1 MITSI
6 KIERLRGIREG
17 ELTDLTPLVILT
29 GPNGCGKSTVLDA
42 MLIGA
47 HPVPGEGIGIAAARR
62 GGTELPGQW
71 LLWRGGAAPPALVTV
86 GLGGGAVRVLSLDSV
101 SPPGGGTQQIRAS
114 VSQDRAGITTKA
126 TVSATRVVAH
136 DDSRIGNGWPAEVAL
151 VDPHFAGSPS
161 LHSLL
166 SRLKVAGRRAE
177 ADAALRV
184 LLPDLVMADILT
196 EDEKPVA
203 YADFGQY
210 AVPIAVAGEGV
221 ADLVRTSWELA
232 LITNGLALL
241 EEPEAHLHPAA
252 IWQAAKVVWAAVRRG
267 VQVVI
272 STHSLELI
280 DALLAEAGDEL
291 EQLAVYSLVLEDG
304 LLKHAR
310 FTGEEAAFSRG
321 QIEQDLR

>member
-47 HPVPGEGIGIAAARR
+47 HPVPGEGIGIAAARHT
-62 GGTELPGQW
+62 GTQLPGRW
-71 LLWRGGAAPPALVTV
+71 LLWRAGSELPAVVEVASAEDSTRHTSIDSLTHEGSQTLLQATVRLNGERLSTHANLQPSGRRHYDKTSLTMV
-86 GLGGGAVRVLSLDSV
+86 GLPAV
-101 SPPGGGTQQIRAS
+101 
-114 VSQDRAGITTKA
+114 
-126 TVSATRVVAH
+126 H
-136 DDSRIGNGWPAEVAL
+136 L
-151 VDPHFAGSPS
+151 VDPRRPDRPALDELWSTM
-161 LHSLL
+161 
-166 SRLKVAGRRAE
+166 RRDGRRDE
-177 ADAALRV
+177 ANAALRE
-184 LLPDLVMADILT
+184 LLPQVVTGDILT
-196 EDEKPVA
+196 EAGRPVV
-203 YADFGQY
+203 YADFGTH
-210 AVPIAVAGEGV
+210 AVPIAVSGDGV
-221 ADLVRTSWELA
+221 YGLVHLGLELA
-232 LITNGLALL
+232 VIANGLALL

-267 VQVVI
+267 VQVII